1 MNLPSLLKF
10 AQVENVESLAPVWS
24 ALGEGTKKE
33 ERMILQAAL
42 DDFSLT
48 TKAATN
54 AKLVIDKSL
63 CNTMVSLMM
72 SSGDSDRLDEGIQPE
87 IPFPR
92 CVKELP
98 SSKNQTW
105 ERNLLCIPS

>member
-72 SSGDSDRLDEGIQPE
+72 SSGDSDRLDEGIH
-87 IPFPR
+87 PFR
-92 CVKELP
+92 TIYIVLP
-98 SSKNQTW
+98 KILQ
-105 ERNLLCIPS
+105 LCRTYRRTIS